1 MANIRGKVLSIC
13 VALLLAGSFLMVPAP
28 AAAQQQVTT
37 IKNFADLLS
46 ACLSSR
52 TMDTSNVHYVL
63 DLHDAKDKTL
73 DLSSDQVDSIVQQI
87 GSLTFG
93 SKDNPF
99 KGTFD
104 GQGYT
109 IKGLNYERKLFVPAP
124 DTGLFAWTD
133 GATIKNINFEDA
145 YIGADYRGG
154 VIVGYAKNSNF
165 EHIKLTN
172 CTSSVTPANNAVSLV
187 TNAGLAGGMV
197 AGEAEGCTFYDIE
210 VEGGSVINNST
221 IAVSGLG
228 GEGLYLGAIA
238 GIAEGSTI
246 EYCRTLP
253 IRSLGA
259 DGKVAYTYPRV
270 HNKYDVA
277 VGAVAGQAVYAGGI
291 AGAIG
296 KGTRVIDS
304 FSTADCYTYA
314 ATYVSVGAGNVGY
327 VGGIAA
333 RSDNG
338 SQITRCHYAGNLHSN
353 LYNALLVIPIIQ
365 KNLYLGGIVQQ
376 DNDADCAIR
385 DTYFKPSVSSVLDPG
400 TNKDLPS
407 INDRRNKKVYSG
419 ASFGPQD
426 DKTYADRS
434 FWESADFDFEGG
446 IQRTTDCLGGKPHI
460 NKWIMD
466 YDLGIPV
473 HGSSVKA
480 TIDFPGAGTATIGP
494 NALIATNAPQTTSD
508 PYTFAV
514 QGYLPSDFEMELE
527 AKTTALDEI
536 ADSELSDPKNK
547 GFVFREW
554 YRARDVDE
562 NRIDSDPS
570 LIAGLIAAGEKVSAN
585 AVTKVENT
593 GPGDVSGFRDNDLFI
608 AHSQAM
614 VLFHDVKG
622 DVVNPMTGEP
632 RDVSEADWYDC
643 AAPLPNAVEPKADRA
658 QGGSVSDTAVFQGWT
673 SRKNTEGP
681 DAGYAAVTST
691 QLAAMKRDGVF
702 YAAGDPVMR
711 PLDLYPV
718 YSDYS
723 SNIKTVFEG
732 HKYDVAG
739 APVVDDKPFMR
750 KGVGETSIATREVDG
765 VKRYELSVKK
775 VGGAAAWPDGYR
787 FRGWYFDLDD
797 GTEVRLSDKET
808 FLLPLDTDL
817 TRETTYTARFE
828 YRVDYYAKSFNDPDL
843 FPEKL
848 VISKWERYES
858 VPAQIEG
865 PIFDAESVL
874 HWGSDYAS
882 HAKGEGACDG
892 IYAKEIVA
900 PVKLYSHNVVE
911 KRNFR
916 IMVDTDFPSSG
927 NVNLKY
933 DGSNSFIMTFNP
945 VSSDGGEQPGYRLL
959 FWSLQNGN
967 QSRGNRWSYIGNNA
981 DTGRLG
987 GAETTYNYRGRAFVA
1002 AEARFH
1008 MIDGAQAKTVYR
1020 RYDEKVLL
1028 KDSVHHNYVWPFFD
1042 NHDGGHVNET
1052 DPYNGSLAD
1061 IHAANVDS
1069 GASPSAAEM
1078 AREGYYFIGWIDGS
1092 KGSET
1097 EKGGKVWN
1105 ALYDGTDAYCTTDI
1119 SHALSYIVLESDRVS
1134 APMDLYPIYSKYDYS
1149 ATTNIKR
1156 AGVVD
1161 GAGINVPKD
1170 PTALL
1175 AKDLGDGRIR
1185 VDFSA
1190 DTHTRITDGG
1200 DLYKL
1205 VSWTVERN
1213 GAPIATISATAPDG
1227 SPAPEGGKPVGND
1240 NAKLSYTFPA
1250 GPSYTFVANY
1260 EPLAVVYHTNV
1271 DAVQVVTR
1279 NKGDRLGDAPEG
1291 APAFALEDVDKVAG
1305 QRVVFTGWTEVR
1317 PEGDA
1322 QYVIDH
1328 DGTTPL
1334 VNKSTRVNRSMELF
1348 AVYRVSGVTVDSNID
1363 DVLLGLGF
1371 TDLSKV
1377 RTVVR
1382 GDFGRLSLAA
1392 EPVPGYE
1399 FQGWYRDYDH
1409 AAGTGTLVTESDA
1422 HPLGSAVFDK
1432 ACYTAVYKAVHE
1444 VRYHG
1449 VDGGVI
1455 YTAYV
1460 HEDDPRSFI
1469 EMVDKIGP
1477 DGKPTGETVPSFID
1491 AEALLKINAQ
1501 LDAAA
1506 QVAGATERELFDNWA
1521 RKVDGRL
1528 VPCEDAFYEAQ
1539 INRDLDLYP
1548 VAWRVSASDSAGKP
1562 FMPEMLW
1569 ALDMKAAND
1578 GDSSTAPVKGYFKNP
1593 YAQPELSV
1601 TVQKVGYGAQGEPPT
1616 VAPQPDV
1623 DVAVYAA
1630 PMFDAELVGNEMT
1643 DDQGIARFKFN
1654 GSIVIT
1660 KEVADAAADGRS
1672 FSFVVTDTKTGDS
1685 RTVLVP
1691 VALAQGG
1698 ASCSGSKTL
1707 VLPFGTYRVAE
1718 DGAWAWRY
1726 AGALS
1731 VGGKPSASPATFD
1744 VDTTKPLRVA
1754 CANERVS
1761 DLWLDGQGDAHNVFE
1776 APASTVA
1783 PKGRDRL

>member
-446 IQRTTDCLGGKPHI
+446 IQRTTNCLGGKPHI

-536 ADSELSDPKNK
+536 ADSELSDPKNQ

-562 NRIDSDPS
+562 NRIDPDPS
-570 LIAGLIAAGEKVSAN
+570 LIAGLIAAGEKVSAD
-585 AVTKVENT
+585 AVTKVKNT
-593 GPGDVSGFRDNDLFI
+593 GPGDESGFRDNDLFI

-622 DVVNPMTGEP
+622 DVVDPMTGEP
-632 RDVSEADWYDC
+632 RGVSEADWYDC
-643 AAPLPNAVEPKADRA
+643 AAPLPNAVEPKADRSR
-658 QGGSVSDTAVFQGWT
+658 GGSVSDTAVFQGWT

-732 HKYDVAG
+732 HEYDVAG
-739 APVVDDKPFMR
+739 APVVVDKPFMR
-750 KGVGETSIATREVDG
+750 EGVGETSIATREVDG

-787 FRGWYFDLDD
+787 FRGWYFNLDD

-874 HWGSDYAS
+874 HWGADYAS
-882 HAKGEGACDG
+882 HVKGEGACDG

-1008 MIDGAQAKTVYR
+1008 MIDGAQVKTVYR

-1105 ALYDGTDAYCTTDI
+1105 ALYDGADAYCTTDI

-1134 APMDLYPIYSKYDYS
+1134 APMDLYPIYSKYDYA

-1175 AKDLGDGRIR
+1175 AEDLGDGRVR

-1260 EPLAVVYHTNV
+1260 EPLAVVYHTHV

-1279 NKGDRLGDAPEG
+1279 NKGDRLGGAPEG

-1363 DVLLGLGF
+1363 DVLPGLGF

-1506 QVAGATERELFDNWA
+1506 QAAGATERELFDNWA

-1578 GDSSTAPVKGYFKNP
+1578 GDPLTAPVKGYFKNP

-1643 DDQGIARFKFN
+1643 DGRGIARFKFN

-1691 VALAQGG
+1691 VALAQDG

-1744 VDTTKPLRVA
+1744 VATTKPLRVA

>member
-93 SKDNPF
+93 SKDYPF

-446 IQRTTDCLGGKPHI
+446 IQRTTNCLGGKPHI

-527 AKTTALDEI
+527 AKTTALGEI
-536 ADSELSDPKNK
+536 ADSELSDPKNQ

-562 NRIDSDPS
+562 NRIDPDPS
-570 LIAGLIAAGEKVSAN
+570 LIAGLIAAGEKVSAD
-585 AVTKVENT
+585 AVTKVKNT
-593 GPGDVSGFRDNDLFI
+593 GPGDESGFRDNDLFI

-622 DVVNPMTGEP
+622 DVVDPMTGEP
-632 RDVSEADWYDC
+632 RGVSEADWYDC
-643 AAPLPNAVEPKADRA
+643 AAPLPNAVEPKADRSR
-658 QGGSVSDTAVFQGWT
+658 GGSVSDTAVFQGWT

-732 HKYDVAG
+732 HEYNVAG
-739 APVVDDKPFMR
+739 APVVVDKPFMR
-750 KGVGETSIATREVDG
+750 EGVGETSIATREVDG

-787 FRGWYFDLDD
+787 FRGWYFNLDD

-874 HWGSDYAS
+874 HWGADYAS
-882 HAKGEGACDG
+882 HVKGEGACDG

-1092 KGSET
+1092 RGSET

-1105 ALYDGTDAYCTTDI
+1105 ALYDGADPYCTTDI

-1134 APMDLYPIYSKYDYS
+1134 APMDLYPIYAKYDYA

-1170 PTALL
+1170 PTAFL
-1175 AKDLGDGRIR
+1175 AKDLGDGRVR

-1190 DTHTRITDGG
+1190 DTQTCITDGG

-1227 SPAPEGGKPVGND
+1227 SPAPGDGKPVGND

-1271 DAVQVVTR
+1271 GAVQVVTR

-1363 DVLLGLGF
+1363 DVLPGLGF

-1432 ACYTAVYKAVHE
+1432 VRYTAVYKTVHE

-1477 DGKPTGETVPSFID
+1477 DGKPTGEKVASFID

-1501 LDAAA
+1501 FDAAA

-1521 RKVDGRL
+1521 RRVDGRL
-1528 VPCEDAFYEAQ
+1528 VPCEDAFYAAQ

-1548 VAWRVSASDSAGKP
+1548 VAWRVSASDSAGQP

-1691 VALAQGG
+1691 VALAQDG

-1707 VLPFGTYRVAE
+1707 VLPLGTYRVAE

-1744 VDTTKPLRVA
+1744 VATTKPLRVA

>member
-1 MANIRGKVLSIC
+1 M
-13 VALLLAGSFLMVPAP
+13 
-28 AAAQQQVTT
+28 
-37 IKNFADLLS
+37 
-46 ACLSSR
+46 
-52 TMDTSNVHYVL
+52 
-63 DLHDAKDKTL
+63 
-73 DLSSDQVDSIVQQI
+73 
-87 GSLTFG
+87 
-93 SKDNPF
+93 
-99 KGTFD
+99 
-104 GQGYT
+104 
-109 IKGLNYERKLFVPAP
+109 
-124 DTGLFAWTD
+124 
-133 GATIKNINFEDA
+133 
-145 YIGADYRGG
+145 
-154 VIVGYAKNSNF
+154 
-165 EHIKLTN
+165 
-172 CTSSVTPANNAVSLV
+172 
-187 TNAGLAGGMV
+187 
-197 AGEAEGCTFYDIE
+197 
-210 VEGGSVINNST
+210 
-221 IAVSGLG
+221 
-228 GEGLYLGAIA
+228 
-238 GIAEGSTI
+238 
-246 EYCRTLP
+246 
-253 IRSLGA
+253 
-259 DGKVAYTYPRV
+259 
-270 HNKYDVA
+270 
-277 VGAVAGQAVYAGGI
+277 
-291 AGAIG
+291 
-296 KGTRVIDS
+296 
-304 FSTADCYTYA
+304 
-314 ATYVSVGAGNVGY
+314 
-327 VGGIAA
+327 
-333 RSDNG
+333 
-338 SQITRCHYAGNLHSN
+338 
-353 LYNALLVIPIIQ
+353 
-365 KNLYLGGIVQQ
+365 
-376 DNDADCAIR
+376 
-385 DTYFKPSVSSVLDPG
+385 
-400 TNKDLPS
+400 
-407 INDRRNKKVYSG
+407 
-419 ASFGPQD
+419 
-426 DKTYADRS
+426 
-434 FWESADFDFEGG
+434 
-446 IQRTTDCLGGKPHI
+446 
-460 NKWIMD
+460 
-466 YDLGIPV
+466 
-473 HGSSVKA
+473 
-480 TIDFPGAGTATIGP
+480 
-494 NALIATNAPQTTSD
+494 
-508 PYTFAV
+508 
-514 QGYLPSDFEMELE
+514 
-527 AKTTALDEI
+527 
-536 ADSELSDPKNK
+536 
-547 GFVFREW
+547 
-554 YRARDVDE
+554 
-562 NRIDSDPS
+562 
-570 LIAGLIAAGEKVSAN
+570 
-585 AVTKVENT
+585 
-593 GPGDVSGFRDNDLFI
+593 
-608 AHSQAM
+608 
-614 VLFHDVKG
+614 
-622 DVVNPMTGEP
+622 
-632 RDVSEADWYDC
+632 
-643 AAPLPNAVEPKADRA
+643 
-658 QGGSVSDTAVFQGWT
+658 
-673 SRKNTEGP
+673 
-681 DAGYAAVTST
+681 
-691 QLAAMKRDGVF
+691 
-702 YAAGDPVMR
+702 
-711 PLDLYPV
+711 
-718 YSDYS
+718 
-723 SNIKTVFEG
+723 
-732 HKYDVAG
+732 
-739 APVVDDKPFMR
+739 
-750 KGVGETSIATREVDG
+750 
-765 VKRYELSVKK
+765 
-775 VGGAAAWPDGYR
+775 
-787 FRGWYFDLDD
+787 
-797 GTEVRLSDKET
+797 RLSDKET

-865 PIFDAESVL
+865 PIFDAEGVL
-874 HWGSDYAS
+874 HWGADYAR

-900 PVKLYSHNVVE
+900 PVKLYSHNLVE

-967 QSRGNRWSYIGNNA
+967 QSSGNRWSYIGNNA

-987 GAETTYNYRGRAFVA
+987 GAGTTYNYRGRAFVA

-1008 MIDGAQAKTVYR
+1008 MIDGAQTKTVYR

-1092 KGSET
+1092 RGSET
-1097 EKGGKVWN
+1097 EKDGKVWN
-1105 ALYDGTDAYCTTDI
+1105 ALYDGADPYCTTDI

-1134 APMDLYPIYSKYDYS
+1134 APMDLYPIYAKYDYA

-1170 PTALL
+1170 PTALP
-1175 AKDLGDGRIR
+1175 AEDLGDGRIK

-1190 DTHTRITDGG
+1190 DTDTRITDGG

-1213 GAPIATISATAPDG
+1213 GAPIATISATADDG

-1348 AVYRVSGVTVDSNID
+1348 AVYRVSGATVDSNID
-1363 DVLLGLGF
+1363 SELEAMGYS
-1371 TDLSKV
+1371 DLTEV
-1377 RTVVR
+1377 RTVAR
-1382 GDFGRLSLAA
+1382 GSFGRLSLAA

-1399 FQGWYRDYDH
+1399 FKGWYKNYDKTSG
-1409 AAGTGTLVTESDA
+1409 AGDLVTEGDSYT
-1422 HPLGSAVFDK
+1422 LGASVFDK
-1432 ACYTAVYKAVHE
+1432 VHYTAVYKTVHE

-1449 VDGGVI
+1449 ADGGVI

-1521 RKVDGRL
+1521 RRVDGRL
-1528 VPCEDAFYEAQ
+1528 VPCDDAFYEAQ
-1539 INRDLDLYP
+1539 IDRDLDLYP

-1578 GDSSTAPVKGYFKNP
+1578 GDPSTAPVKGYFKNP

-1601 TVQKVGYGAQGEPPT
+1601 TVQKVGYGAQGEPQT

-1660 KEVADAAADGRS
+1660 KEVSDAAADGRS
-1672 FSFVVTDTKTGDS
+1672 FSFVVTDTKTGES

-1691 VALAQGG
+1691 VALAQDG

-1731 VGGKPSASPATFD
+1731 VGGKPSASPATLD
-1744 VDTTKPLRVA
+1744 VATTKPLRVA

-1761 DLWLDGQGDAHNVFE
+1761 DLWLDGQRDAHNVFE
-1776 APASTVA
+1776 APARFEAPASIVA